1 MAEREEKSTHRFPM
15 KRLLALERIRKERKK
30 KENSCIK
37 IGWGIR
43 IETRIREKYDC
54 IFTLSRRIF
63 FSLSS
68 LFITFFL

>member
-43 IETRIREKYDC
+43 IETSIREKYDC

-63 FSLSS
+63 FLST
-68 LFITFFL
+68 LFITFSL